1 MKNTYNKYLHKGK
14 FTKLIRKFQNI
25 AHDAL
30 LVYNE
35 KGFEITNVRGSVGNL
50 VLGDY
55 SYGKIN
61 LYAYSSYYQLEIG
74 RYTSISDIS
83 IIIGGNHHS
92 DVTTYPFRNRFQGTL
107 IENDNFAPRP
117 VKIGHD
123 VWIGY
128 GAIILD
134 GANIGTGA
142 IIGAG
147 TVIRGNVPPYAVVIG
162 NPGTIIK
169 YRFNKVEIE
178 KLMKSKWWELPGDSL
193 LKIENLSYSKD
204 VETFVSKV
212 MELKN
217 AV

>member
-1 MKNTYNKYLHKGK
+1 MKNTHNKYLHKGK
-14 FTKLIRKFQNI
+14 FTKLIRKFHNI

-83 IIIGGNHHS
+83 IIIGGNHHT
-92 DVTTYPFRNRFQGTL
+92 DVTTFPFKALFMQYPVET
-107 IENDNFAPRP
+107 DNFPP
-117 VKIGHD
+117 KGINIGHD

-128 GAIILD
+128 GSIILD

-147 TVIRGNVPPYAVVIG
+147 SVIRGNIPPYAIVIG
-162 NPGTIIK
+162 NPGIVVK
-169 YRFNKVEIE
+169 YRFNDEEIQMLIGSE
-178 KLMKSKWWELPGDSL
+178 WWLLNKESL
-193 LKIENLSYSKD
+193 LKINHFLYSKD
-204 VETFVSKV
+204 VKTFVSIVKK
-212 MELKN
+212 LKN
-217 AV
+217 TV